1 MTDVLETNTELN
13 MEPLQEQ
20 VRIVGNLL
28 GEVLK
33 EQEGDEVYKAV
44 EHLRQGYIGLR
55 HKDDQNKR
63 HQLKAYI
70 EDLDSHKLKQ
80 ITRAF
85 NVFYVLSNI
94 VEEDYLHR
102 ERRNLYRKNDGK
114 LWQGSFLNTVSE
126 IKETGLTATDFQK
139 IIDQLRY
146 SPVFTAHPTEARRRT
161 MMSLQRRIFLVIDK
175 LNRDQQTPEERN
187 SVIQQLKSQ
196 IQLLWRTAEVRN
208 NKPTVEDEVRYG
220 LFYFDASLF
229 ESIPMIYRYFE
240 RANRHIYGS
249 GKIQVPSFI
258 KFGSWIGGD
267 RDGNPFVTPAVTRN
281 AIRLH
286 MKAALEEYLCR
297 VLNLRSVLS
306 HDYEYITPSDEFKI
320 SLTKDEAELQ
330 KAAFKKQNELFSTE
344 PYRKKLHFIWHRLN
358 ANLKAVENRL
368 ADKPTKTPAS
378 AFHHV
383 DDFLQ
388 DLYLIRDSLISHNDV
403 DIAKRD
409 LKDLI
414 RLVETCGFSL
424 YELDVRQESTIH
436 TRTIIDVL
444 KQFSPENDYENF
456 SEEKRIETLTKLISR
471 RHLPKPNPDSLNDEA
486 IETLELFD
494 TMREMRIETGDNL
507 FGTYVISMT
516 HTASH
521 VLEVMLL
528 ARLAGLVGI
537 DKNENVFCNI
547 KVSPLFETIED
558 LKHISEVLTNLFENK
573 VYKELLSVSG
583 NLQEVMLGYSDSCKD
598 GGILASQWNL
608 YQAQEQVIELTE
620 KYDIQCRMF
629 HGRGGTIGR
638 GGGPTHEAIISQ
650 PPDTVHGQIKF
661 TEQGEVLSN
670 KYSNA
675 ETAIYELGMGITG
688 LIKASQSLVKK
699 HGKYNATYHEAM
711 KVIAI
716 EGEKSY
722 RDLTDQTEGF
732 LDYFYENTPVTE
744 IGQMNIGSRPS
755 HRKVDRS
762 KSSIRAIPWVFG
774 WAQARHTLPAWYGIG
789 TALQIFRQQAGGA
802 DLLKEMH
809 QKWPFFR
816 SLISNVQMAL
826 FKAQMDIAKEYSL
839 LWSDKQRSKEIY
851 EKIATEYQLT
861 VKEVLDIA
869 GIDELMS
876 ETPLLQYS
884 LERREPYIDPLNHI
898 QITTLARHRN
908 HIANNNEEESP
919 WLDELLLTINALA
932 AGMRNT
938 G

>member
-1 MTDVLETNTELN
+1 MTDVLETAGRLN

-20 VRIVGNLL
+20 VRVVGNLL

-33 EQEGDEVYKAV
+33 EQEGEEVFNAV
-44 EHLRQGYIGLR
+44 EYLRTGYIGLR
-55 HKDDQNKR
+55 HKDDPIKR
-63 HQLKAYI
+63 KELKTYI
-70 EDLDSHKLKQ
+70 EELDSHILKQ
-80 ITRAF
+80 VTRAF
-85 NVFYVLSNI
+85 NVFYILSNI

-102 ERRNLYRKNDGK
+102 ERRNVYLQCEDK

-126 IKETGLTATDFQK
+126 MKENGLSAAEHQK
-139 IIDQLRY
+139 IIDHLRY

-161 MMSLQRRIFLVIDK
+161 MMSLQRRIFLVIDR
-175 LNRDQQTPEERN
+175 LNRNSLTPEEHD
-187 SVIQQLKSQ
+187 SHLQQLKAQ

-208 NKPTVEDEVRYG
+208 NKPTVEDEVKYG

-229 ESIPMIYRYFE
+229 ETIPMIYRYFE
-240 RANRHIYGS
+240 RANRHVYGS
-249 GKIQVPSFI
+249 GKVKVPSFI

-267 RDGNPFVTPAVTRN
+267 RDGNPFVTPAVTRR

-286 MKAALEEYLCR
+286 MQAALEEYQSR
-297 VLNLRSVLS
+297 IINLKSYLS
-306 HDYEYITPSDEFKI
+306 HDNEYISPSSDFSK
-320 SLTKDEAELQ
+320 SLDKDTSELESV
-330 KAAFKKQNELFSTE
+330 AFKKQSDLFTTE
-344 PYRKKLHFIWHRLN
+344 PYRKKLHFISYRLQS
-358 ANLKAVENRL
+358 NLKAINNRL
-368 ADKPTKTPAS
+368 ADKPTKTPQA
-378 AFHHV
+378 AYHHV
-383 DDFLQ
+383 SDFLQ

-403 DIAKRD
+403 DIANRD
-409 LKDLI
+409 LGDLI

-436 TRTIIDVL
+436 TRTTNDVL
-444 KQFSPENDYENF
+444 KQFSPEENYEQLT
-456 SEEKRIETLTKLISR
+456 EDKKIQTLTKYISR
-471 RHLPKPNPDSLNDEA
+471 KHLPKPNTESLSEESV
-486 IETLELFD
+486 ETLELFD
-494 TMREMRIETGDNL
+494 TIKEMRIETGDNL

-521 VLEVMLL
+521 VLEVMFL
-528 ARLAGLVGI
+528 ARLAGLVGLN
-537 DKNENVFCNI
+537 DKDEFFCNI
-547 KVSPLFETIED
+547 QISPLFETIED
-558 LKHISEVLTNLFENK
+558 LKHIKEVLTNLFKNPI
-573 VYKELLSVSG
+573 YKALLTASG

-608 YQAQEQVIELTE
+608 YQAQEQVIELTKE
-620 KYDIQCRMF
+620 YGVECRMF
-629 HGRGGTIGR
+629 HGRGGTVGR
-638 GGGPTHEAIISQ
+638 GGGPTHEAIVSQ

-670 KYSNA
+670 KYSNT
-675 ETAIYELGMGITG
+675 ETAVYELGMGITG
-688 LIKASQSLVKK
+688 LLKASQTLVKN
-699 HGKYNATYHEAM
+699 HGKYKDEFHTAM
-711 KVIAI
+711 KDIAAS
-716 EGEKSY
+716 GERSY
-722 RDLTDQTEGF
+722 RELTDETEDF

-789 TALQIFRQQAGGA
+789 SGLKSFKQREGGA
-802 DLLKEMH
+802 ELLKQMYQE
-809 QKWPFFR
+809 WPFFR

-826 FKAQMDIAKEYSL
+826 FKAQMDIAKEYSQ
-839 LWSDKQRSKEIY
+839 LWDNKQRSKEIF
-851 EKIATEYQLT
+851 EKISTEYELT
-861 VKEVLDIA
+861 VAEVLSIA
-869 GIDELMS
+869 GQDDLLA

-898 QITTLARHRN
+898 QITTLAKHRQ
-908 HIANNNEEESP
+908 HIAESDEESP